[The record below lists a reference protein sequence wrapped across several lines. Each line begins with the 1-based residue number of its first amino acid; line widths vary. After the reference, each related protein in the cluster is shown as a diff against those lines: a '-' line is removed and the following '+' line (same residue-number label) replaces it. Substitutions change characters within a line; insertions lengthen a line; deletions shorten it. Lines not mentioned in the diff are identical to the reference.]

1 MAQKID
7 VAILGATGAVGQRFI
22 QLLENHPWFR
32 VAELIGSERSAGKT
46 YGDAVRWN
54 LDGEPPA
61 SVVDLP
67 VKALDAQIDAQLVF
81 SALPKEPAVAR
92 ELELAAAGHIVC
104 TNASAHRM
112 ADDVPLLLPEVNADH
127 LALIEVQRERRGW
140 KGALIANS
148 NCTAMPIVM
157 ALAPLQQYGVSK
169 IGVVSMQAVSGAGYP
184 GVASLD
190 ILDNVIPYIGGDE
203 ENKVETET
211 LKMLGRFD
219 GAGVTMLDAA
229 ISASCNRVPVV
240 DAHLV
245 VVSVT
250 LDAQPTHE
258 QMIDAWD
265 TWRAPELV
273 RNLPTAPEHPTLY
286 LRQQDRP
293 QPRRDRAAG
302 AGMTTTIGRLRPCS
316 IFGYKFIAL
325 SHNTVRG
332 AAGCA
337 ILNAELLT
345 ARGYFGDFQPARALQ
360 TV

>member
-1 MAQKID
+1 
-7 VAILGATGAVGQRFI
+7 
-22 QLLENHPWFR
+22 
-32 VAELIGSERSAGKT
+32 
-46 YGDAVRWN
+46 
-54 LDGEPPA
+54 
-61 SVVDLP
+61 
-67 VKALDAQIDAQLVF
+67 
-81 SALPKEPAVAR
+81 
-92 ELELAAAGHIVC
+92 
-104 TNASAHRM
+104 
-112 ADDVPLLLPEVNADH
+112 
-127 LALIEVQRERRGW
+127 
-140 KGALIANS
+140 
-148 NCTAMPIVM
+148 
-157 ALAPLQQYGVSK
+157 
-169 IGVVSMQAVSGAGYP
+169 
-184 GVASLD
+184 
-190 ILDNVIPYIGGDE
+190 
-203 ENKVETET
+203 
-211 LKMLGRFD
+211 
-219 GAGVTMLDAA
+219 VTMLDAA